1 MAGVSGVA
9 AWSRPQCRDIGR
21 LDIFAGDDRRNLHI
35 YAEPQ
40 RKQVAYTAMP
50 FCEWGKL
57 HRAFSGL
64 HALAFIGTSM
74 WANRIFPALL
84 RRQVRVNPS
93 LSRSTIDKAGC

>member
-50 FCEWGKL
+50 FCEWDKL
-57 HRAFSGL
+57 HRALLGAPCTGIHRHFDVGKPNISSLTAPSGQ
-64 HALAFIGTSM
+64 G
-74 WANRIFPALL
+74 
-84 RRQVRVNPS
+84 QS
-93 LSRSTIDKAGC
+93 LTLKINDR